1 MGLKT
6 EKSSIRVSMRDF
18 CHEASPFLRVLTW
31 SRYRVTHSLKTD
43 ILKQVFILR
52 NSFNSHLLL
61 FFTSFFAELYC
72 FLLNEVTDCHALT

>member
-6 EKSSIRVSMRDF
+6 EKSSMRVSMRDF

-52 NSFNSHLLL
+52 NSFQLAFTFVFHKFLCGTLL
-61 FFTSFFAELYC
+61 FLA
-72 FLLNEVTDCHALT
+72 

>member
-1 MGLKT
+1 
-6 EKSSIRVSMRDF
+6 MRDF

-52 NSFNSHLLL
+52 NSFQLAFTFVFHKFLCGILL
-61 FFTSFFAELYC
+61 FLA
-72 FLLNEVTDCHALT
+72 NEVTDCHALT